1 LNQGKCMCF
10 GRDWPKPGTYAGAC
24 LVCWPCQSTP
34 SLGWLTWRSSCRTK
48 SKSSTGSIAAR
59 SSWGTEEPLPRH
71 HIPANQ
77 WLQVTETIY
86 SWMNYVSPGTCLIFF
101 LTTKLCTTLPFSL
114 LPTQCSYIGPPLHH
128 SDIWVCHSQAMIG
141 SFQIVLGQCSSLV
154 QLFVVKNENCSHKQ
168 ITSYI
173 FTYHFY
179 VIFYK
184 LFVGGASQH
193 IHGGRAHHFSGWASC
208 EASSCLLWLARDPVG

>member
-1 LNQGKCMCF
+1 MFNLVLIQPWKVVVLNQGKCMCF

-34 SLGWLTWRSSCRTK
+34 SLGWLTWRSSCGTK
-48 SKSSTGSIAAR
+48 SKSSTGSIAAG

-77 WLQVTETIY
+77 WLQVTETTY

-101 LTTKLCTTLPFSL
+101 LTTKLCTTLPFSI

-128 SDIWVCHSQAMIG
+128 SDLWVCHSQAMIG
-141 SFQIVLGQCSSLV
+141 SFSDSPWSMFLPCPTVCCQKWKLLTYLPTTFMSFSTSSLS
-154 QLFVVKNENCSHKQ
+154 E
-168 ITSYI
+168 
-173 FTYHFY
+173 
-179 VIFYK
+179 
-184 LFVGGASQH
+184 
-193 IHGGRAHHFSGWASC
+193 AHHNTSTAAERIIF
-208 EASSCLLWLARDPVG
+208 LA